1 MAQTIYLAPLKMHF
15 NHQRAQAEISVISN
29 SSVIITSYTKQG
41 LIIYRRTKWRTKNV
55 NLSQKL
61 EISTHNVMLL

>member
-29 SSVIITSYTKQG
+29 SSVIIQG
-41 LIIYRRTKWRTKNV
+41 LHPTQNRA
-55 NLSQKL
+55 
-61 EISTHNVMLL
+61 